1 MVLGVEVAVMGWDLS
16 LRAQS
21 KRALV
26 INSIWLREDG
36 EEESD
41 ESLNRDRK
49 SEYKPWGIQNKL
61 EIGKTI
67 DPGLGINLKGNLSSA
82 SQWVKNILANQAQSA
97 MEHDLEKRVIIG

>member
-1 MVLGVEVAVMGWDLS
+1 MLGVEVAVIGWDLS

-26 INSIWLREDG
+26 INSIWLHEDG

-82 SQWVKNILANQAQSA
+82 SQ
-97 MEHDLEKRVIIG
+97 